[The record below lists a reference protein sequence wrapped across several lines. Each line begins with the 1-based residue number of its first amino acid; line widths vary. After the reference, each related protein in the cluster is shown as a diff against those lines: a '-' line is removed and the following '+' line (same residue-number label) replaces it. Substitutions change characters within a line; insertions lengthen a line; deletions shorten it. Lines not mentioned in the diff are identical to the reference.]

1 MSRYDITVKDQGGLN
16 VLPTRV
22 CQTEAA
28 ATAIY
33 AGEPVI
39 IKSAGSPYVI
49 PMADGTP
56 VIGTT
61 VEMVGIAKSDG
72 THTASADGTVEV
84 YVPTPSVIFAI
95 KAKSA
100 AAVDTAAEVLALVND
115 CLLFDLTSSAYT
127 IDTAAGHV
135 ATGGLEVVGG
145 DHEKGLIYF
154 KVRASA
160 LQGIIA

>member
-1 MSRYDITVKDQGGLN
+1 MSRYDITVKDMGGLN

-49 PMADGTP
+49 PMADATP

-84 YVPTPSVIFAI
+84 YVPTPSVVFAI

-100 AAVDTAAEVLALVND
+100 AAVDTAAEVKALEGD
-115 CLLFDLTSSAYT
+115 CLLFDLTSSVYT
-127 IDTAAGHV
+127 IDTAAGHA
-135 ATGGLEVVGG
+135 ATGGLQVVGG
-145 DHEKGLIYF
+145 DHNKGLVYF
-154 KVRASA
+154 RVRPSA